1 MITTIIIC
9 VTVLLCFIIMSSTV
23 KDFANIKYKTENTES
38 QPKRKVGFEPTIS
51 QEELDKLQEKEKTID
66 IGKVMEFLDGYNGGE
81 SIE

>member
-9 VTVLLCFIIMSSTV
+9 VTVLLCFEIMSSTV
-23 KDFANIKYKTENTES
+23 KDFANIKYKTESTES
-38 QPKRKVGFEPTIS
+38 QPKCKVGSEPTIS

-66 IGKVMEFLDGYNGGE
+66 IGKVIEFLDGYDGGG

>member
-1 MITTIIIC
+1 MTTIIIIC
-9 VTVLLCFIIMSSTV
+9 VTVILCFEIMSSTV

-38 QPKRKVGFEPTIS
+38 QPKCKVGLEPTIS